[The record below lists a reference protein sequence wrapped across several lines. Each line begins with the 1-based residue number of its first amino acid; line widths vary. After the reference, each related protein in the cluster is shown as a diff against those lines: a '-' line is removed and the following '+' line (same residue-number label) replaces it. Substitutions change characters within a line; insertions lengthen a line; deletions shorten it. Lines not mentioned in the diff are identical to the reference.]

1 MRTHQIMAFG
11 LVLVALFGLIGCMVL
26 YGMGRTVPEGFIT
39 IVGGAVGALGGA
51 YVAHP
56 KETEPKS

>member
-1 MRTHQIMAFG
+1 MAIG
-11 LVLVALFGLIGCMVL
+11 LVLVAIFGMLGCMVL
-26 YGMGRTVPEGFIT
+26 YGMGKAVPEGFIT

-56 KETEPKS
+56 KEEPKP